1 MCDAGWVGAERTG
14 VVACERL
21 DAARAPGGYALPSP
35 MPASPNPFATIPEIL
50 DELRAGRMVILTD
63 DEDRENEGDLV
74 LPAQF
79 ATPEAVT
86 FMLRHALGY
95 LCLSLTEADC
105 DRLGLH
111 PQSSV
116 NTTARGTAFTV
127 SIDLHVK
134 HGGTTGV
141 SAKERARCI
150 QMAVDPRFNAN
161 DFVRPGHINPLRSRD
176 GGVLVRNGQTEGS
189 VDLCRLAGLHP
200 AACIIEIM
208 REDGE
213 MARVPDLVTFCNQHG
228 IKMCSVAQI
237 IQHRLSRES
246 LITRLSPQGGHPLR
260 TPEGEFRA
268 HLFQSVVDPLPH
280 LVLTVGDV
288 GAGLAPS
295 DTPTLVRMHRRHLL
309 GDVFGDLSSS
319 TDGTPSGQTL
329 RDSMRMIQREG
340 RGAIVYLRTSGGAVA
355 SGGVPGVGGV
365 GGAAEELGLAD
376 LESLLQAPRGKR
388 GSVDDPN
395 LAAAVMPLREYGVGC
410 QILRALG
417 LSRLRLIS
425 NSRRPLPGLEHFG
438 LEIVGYEVA
447 AG

>member
-1 MCDAGWVGAERTG
+1 
-14 VVACERL
+14 
-21 DAARAPGGYALPSP
+21 
-35 MPASPNPFATIPEIL
+35 
-50 DELRAGRMVILTD
+50 MVILTD

-105 DRLGLH
+105 DRLALH

-116 NTTARGTAFTV
+116 NTTTRGTAFTV
-127 SIDLHVK
+127 SIDLHPK

-150 QMAVDPRFNAN
+150 QMAVDPRYTAD

-189 VDLCRLAGLHP
+189 VDLCRLAGLYP

-213 MARVPDLVTFCNQHG
+213 MARVPDLITFCKQHS
-228 IKMCSVAQI
+228 ILMCSVAQI

-246 LITRLSPQGGHPLR
+246 LITRLSPPGGHALR

-288 GAGLAPS
+288 GTGLTPS
-295 DTPTLVRMHRRHLL
+295 DAPTLVRMHRRHLL
-309 GDVFGDLSSS
+309 GDVFGDLSS
-319 TDGTPSGQTL
+319 GGEAGPSGETL
-329 RDSMRMIQREG
+329 RASMRMIQREG
-340 RGAIVYLRTSGGAVA
+340 RGAIVYLRTSDGGAK
-355 SGGVPGVGGV
+355 GD
-365 GGAAEELGLAD
+365 GLAD
-376 LESLLQAPRGKR
+376 LEALLQAPRGRR
-388 GSVDDPN
+388 GSVDDPD
-395 LAAAVMPLREYGVGC
+395 LSAAAAVMPLREYGVGC

-417 LSRLRLIS
+417 LTKLRLIS

-438 LEIVGYEVA
+438 LEIVGYEV
-447 AG
+447 GGG